1 MDAKLT
7 LKLNKE
13 TIRKAKKYA
22 KENNISLS
30 RLIEKQLDALVGSEQ
45 TRGDEKF
52 SAEVYELIG
61 IIEPGS

>member
-30 RLIEKQLDALVGSEQ
+30 RLIEKQMDALVGNEVSVDAEN
-45 TRGDEKF
+45 F
-52 SAEVYELIG
+52 SIEVNDLIG
-61 IIEPGS
+61 ILKPTS